1 MKICL
6 IGASGSIGWPLYN
19 LLKKKIKIIGTFNNN
34 KKKNLIKFSLGR
46 KNSEINLLNK
56 LDEKDVVIFLAA
68 KTNVSWVYKN
78 PHKAYEINCKY
89 TINFLKKLIN
99 KRIRIIY
106 LSSAEVFNG
115 KKGFYKES
123 SLPNPVNVYGKS
135 KFKIE
140 KFLKK
145 IKYNNYQII
154 RTGRTINMSND
165 YRCMIE
171 DTYKRIL
178 NEDAKMAKDNLF
190 TITDVRDFNV
200 GILKL
205 IYLKSNRKY
214 FHICSDQVLTRVKFA
229 NIIKNNSRFK
239 KKMNFSIV
247 KFKDISYSEPRAGK
261 NNLSC
266 KITKKIL
273 KLKFKKAD
281 KLIQEKVKLL
291 DNNHV
296 I

>member
-19 LLKKKIKIIGTFNNN
+19 FLKKKIKIIGTFNNN

-78 PHKAYEINCKY
+78 PYKAHKINCNY

-135 KFKIE
+135 KCKIE

-145 IKYNNYQII
+145 IKYNN
-154 RTGRTINMSND
+154 
-165 YRCMIE
+165 
-171 DTYKRIL
+171 
-178 NEDAKMAKDNLF
+178 
-190 TITDVRDFNV
+190 
-200 GILKL
+200 
-205 IYLKSNRKY
+205 
-214 FHICSDQVLTRVKFA
+214 
-229 NIIKNNSRFK
+229 
-239 KKMNFSIV
+239 
-247 KFKDISYSEPRAGK
+247 
-261 NNLSC
+261 
-266 KITKKIL
+266 
-273 KLKFKKAD
+273 
-281 KLIQEKVKLL
+281 
-291 DNNHV
+291 
-296 I
+296 